1 MTSPAS
7 ILIYFDPG
15 SSGTSWR
22 PPICRPIVFLTVTF
36 DKRKKVRLKIQHPIS
51 IKNVLSV
58 DVMNM
63 FLLCYI
69 QWQTHLYI
77 HLYLLTVFPRSANIL
92 FIKWSFDLRRNWQ
105 HRYRPLSY
113 ENKHDLLSTSKYF
126 GKYRQMPLR
135 TIYFPVLR
143 IPRRFLSG
151 IQRSTQNF
159 YPRIKLSDI
168 PIYWNIIYHVSVFC

>member
-1 MTSPAS
+1 MIQSLWTIDQNWPIKSGRSKIADLLSQTFWPTTSSVENRTP
-7 ILIYFDPG
+7 LFY
-15 SSGTSWR
+15 
-22 PPICRPIVFLTVTF
+22 
-36 DKRKKVRLKIQHPIS
+36 
-51 IKNVLSV
+51 KNVLSV

>member
-1 MTSPAS
+1 MFEIKMYYLSLVFYYYVYSTLLKSSPLLLSLWAMYQKWPIKS
-7 ILIYFDPG
+7 GFDRDR
-15 SSGTSWR
+15 WR
-22 PPICRPIVFLTVTF
+22 PPIWRPIVFLTVTF

-92 FIKWSFDLRRNWQ
+92 FIKWSFDPRRNWQ
-105 HRYRPLSY
+105 RRYRPLSY
-113 ENKHDLLSTSKYF
+113 ENKHDC
-126 GKYRQMPLR
+126 
-135 TIYFPVLR
+135 
-143 IPRRFLSG
+143 
-151 IQRSTQNF
+151 QRASILENTV
-159 YPRIKLSDI
+159 RC
-168 PIYWNIIYHVSVFC
+168 H